1 MYFFNPNG
9 IKFSIKQILS
19 NNPKIIQ
26 ERSEKQYQN
35 EFLYCS
41 ITYKMNFIPFQKYLD
56 SSLNLDLD
64 PIAGLADLL
73 EETDIFPY
81 SQIPNFPMSVSKLNI
96 VYIYLNFSKI
106 HFDSIVFSD
115 RSWSQ
120 IKNAFWVI
128 G

>member
-1 MYFFNPNG
+1 
-9 IKFSIKQILS
+9 
-19 NNPKIIQ
+19 
-26 ERSEKQYQN
+26 
-35 EFLYCS
+35 
-41 ITYKMNFIPFQKYLD
+41 MNFIPFQKYLD

>member
-1 MYFFNPNG
+1 
-9 IKFSIKQILS
+9 
-19 NNPKIIQ
+19 
-26 ERSEKQYQN
+26 
-35 EFLYCS
+35 
-41 ITYKMNFIPFQKYLD
+41 MNFIPFQKYLD

-81 SQIPNFPMSVSKLNI
+81 SQIPNFPMSVSKLYI
-96 VYIYLNFSKI
+96 VYIHLNFSKF
-106 HFDSIVFSD
+106 HFDSIFFPD

>member
-1 MYFFNPNG
+1 
-9 IKFSIKQILS
+9 
-19 NNPKIIQ
+19 
-26 ERSEKQYQN
+26 
-35 EFLYCS
+35 
-41 ITYKMNFIPFQKYLD
+41 MNFIPFQKYLD

-81 SQIPNFPMSVSKLNI
+81 SQIPNFPMSVSKLYI

-106 HFDSIVFSD
+106 HFDRIVFPD